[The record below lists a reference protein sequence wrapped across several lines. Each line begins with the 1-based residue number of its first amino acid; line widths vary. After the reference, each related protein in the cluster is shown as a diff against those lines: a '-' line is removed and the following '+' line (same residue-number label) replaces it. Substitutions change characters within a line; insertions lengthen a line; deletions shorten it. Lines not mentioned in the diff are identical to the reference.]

1 MTNYYNQGLHQPNL
15 YRVGFLD
22 VSADQVNK
30 ETNELFWKQTGYK
43 VGKKLDPKDPA
54 DKPWVKVWITFNNQ
68 VRASHERTGPLTA
81 EQAKA
86 EAHAQATQASLK
98 KATEAKKAGDP
109 VAAAAHATEADVH
122 AAIAAPVLMTTPP
135 VVVVPETPDVTS
147 PGFAPVVSRPSPTL
161 PNKKG
166 EYAAI
171 AEQAASETPG
181 NFVLVTV
188 EDNGFVR
195 TFNRFESAAQLEQI
209 YGTFSRDKYA
219 LVAWFN
225 KTPGAAAVPSGLM
238 DFVFNAPRVVTV
250 TTQAP
255 KESMLLPMLGLGLAG
270 LVGVV
275 VTKKKGR
282 K

>member
-1 MTNYYNQGLHQPNL
+1 MTDYYNSGLRGSAPNS
-15 YRVGFLD
+15 YQVGFLD

-43 VGKKLDPKDPA
+43 VGKKLNPKDPA
-54 DKPWVKVWITFNNQ
+54 DKPWVKVWVTFYNQ

-86 EAHAQATQASLK
+86 EAHAQAAQASLK

-122 AAIAAPVLMTTPP
+122 AAIAAPVLIPQEF
-135 VVVVPETPDVTS
+135 VIPETPEVTS

-195 TFNRFESAAQLEQI
+195 TFNRFDGAAQLEQI

-225 KTPGAAAVPSGLM
+225 KTPGVAAVPSGLM

-275 VTKKKGR
+275 VTKKKGH